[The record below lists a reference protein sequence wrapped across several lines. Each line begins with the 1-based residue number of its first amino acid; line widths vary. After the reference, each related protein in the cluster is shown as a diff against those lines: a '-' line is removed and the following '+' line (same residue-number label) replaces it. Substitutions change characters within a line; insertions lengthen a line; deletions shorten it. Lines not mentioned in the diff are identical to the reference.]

1 MENFKQGNK
10 MSLKLISRGVAA
22 VLLTAGIASAQLM
35 NTKSMDVIRVEK
47 TGISAGKVDSLAKML
62 GEQQFRGKKIDD
74 QMMTQ
79 LRYAV
84 IDNLVGQELVKLEA
98 KKMGLKVP
106 AGRLDSLTTLF
117 KKQFPS
123 EEAFQNELKKS
134 NTTMA
139 QFKGKLEDQLK
150 SEMLLEKKVPYPADP
165 TEKQMQAYWEL
176 NKHKVSVNDSI
187 SGIRLFISTKGKSAQ
202 DISDTKDMLKGMA
215 AQIRTQI
222 RTKKMP
228 FNYAVQAFAQ
238 QVVQSSDD
246 AEAKKTGGMMLTT
259 TKAHG
264 AAFEKAIAKLKV
276 GDISDVYTEKDGI
289 CIFMLTGRNDGKYE
303 SYKNQIENG
312 LKMQYEQER
321 QMKLK
326 EYLDSLGKTY
336 KVQYLDAKYT
346 PPQAIGASK

>member
-1 MENFKQGNK
+1 M
-10 MSLKLISRGVAA
+10 MSLKLISRGIAA

-35 NTKSMDVIRVEK
+35 NTKSLDVIRVEK
-47 TGISAGKVDSLAKML
+47 TGISAGKIDSLAKML
-62 GEQQFRGKKIDD
+62 GEQQLRGKKIDD

-98 KKMGLKVP
+98 KKMGIKVP
-106 AGRLDSLTTLF
+106 AAKVDSLTTLF

-123 EEAFQNELKKS
+123 EDAFQKELKKS

-139 QFKGKLEDQLK
+139 QFREKLEDQLK
-150 SEMLLEKKVPYPADP
+150 SEMVLEKKVPYPGDP

-176 NKHKVSVNDSI
+176 NKHKVNVNDSI
-187 SGIRLFISTKGKSAQ
+187 SGIRLYIKTKGKSAQ
-202 DISDTKDMLKGMA
+202 DINDTKDMLKGMA
-215 AQIRTQI
+215 AQIRTAI
-222 RTKKMP
+222 RTKKLP
-228 FNYAVQAFAQ
+228 FNYAVQMFAQ

-246 AEAKKTGGMMLTT
+246 PEDKKTGGMMITT
-259 TKAHG
+259 TKAQG
-264 AAFEKAIAKLKV
+264 ASFEKAIAKLKV
-276 GDISDVYTEKDGI
+276 GEISDVYNDKDGI
-289 CIFMLTGRNDGKYE
+289 AIFMLTGRNDGKYE

-321 QMKLK
+321 QMSLK
-326 EYLDSLGKTY
+326 AYLDELGKVY

-346 PPQAIGASK
+346 PPNAIGAAK